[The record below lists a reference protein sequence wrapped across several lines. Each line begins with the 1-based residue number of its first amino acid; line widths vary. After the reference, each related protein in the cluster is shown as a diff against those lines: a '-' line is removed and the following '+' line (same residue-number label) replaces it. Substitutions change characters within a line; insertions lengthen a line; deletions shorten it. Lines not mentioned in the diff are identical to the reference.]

1 MQFSLHLRGY
11 ILLLTDSLYF
21 ATYLN
26 SVKIAA
32 ITTLCCVLIGYPIAY
47 YIARSSPSVRNL
59 LLLGVILPFWT
70 SLLLRVYAWV
80 GILRNDGLLNNLLQ
94 ALGIISSPLE
104 IYRTDL
110 AVYIGMVY
118 AYLPFFILPLYA
130 TLVKM
135 DLRLLEAA
143 YDLGAK
149 PWQAFWQITVP
160 LSRQG
165 VIAGAML
172 VFIPAVGEY
181 VIPEM
186 LGGAN
191 TLMMGRVM
199 WNEFFNNTD
208 WPMASAVTC
217 VMVLLLLVP
226 LALFQYNQVK
236 QQEQAGGGANERSQQ
251 DAARPRAGAGVLLPV
266 CAHRQPDGLL
276 VQRVAG
282 GHVLDRLLDA
292 LVPLAVQRRGAAAR
306 AWLSFRIAALTAT
319 AAVIL
324 GTWAGYVLARMGR
337 FRGFT
342 LYVGMLSAPLVI
354 PEVVLGISLL
364 LMFVELRG
372 HLGWPAEN
380 GMFTIW
386 VGHVTLCMA
395 FVAVVIQTRI
405 RDLDRSLEEAALDL
419 GATPLVVFFKITLP
433 LIAPALA
440 SAWLLSFTLSLDDVV
455 LASFLSGP
463 SSSTLPMEV
472 FSRVRLGLKP
482 EINALATLF
491 ILAVG
496 TCVILANRL
505 QSRKG

>member
-1 MQFSLHLRGY
+1 MSRFSPRDWLPSGRTLAVVPPFAWLVLFLLVPFLLVFKISFAELKFGIPPYTSLAEFKDEAVQFSLHLRGY
-11 ILLLTDSLYF
+11 ILLFTDSLYF
-21 ATYLN
+21 ATYLS

-32 ITTLCCVLIGYPIAY
+32 ITTLACVLIGYPIAY
-47 YIARSSPSVRNL
+47 YIARSSPRVRNL

-80 GILRNDGLLNNLLQ
+80 GILRNDG
-94 ALGIISSPLE
+94 
-104 IYRTDL
+104 TDL

-143 YDLGAK
+143 YDLGAR

-236 QQEQAGGGANERSQQ
+236 QQE
-251 DAARPRAGAGVLLPV
+251 
-266 CAHRQPDGLL
+266 
-276 VQRVAG
+276 
-282 GHVLDRLLDA
+282 
-292 LVPLAVQRRGAAAR
+292 
-306 AWLSFRIAALTAT
+306 
-319 AAVIL
+319 
-324 GTWAGYVLARMGR
+324 
-337 FRGFT
+337 
-342 LYVGMLSAPLVI
+342 
-354 PEVVLGISLL
+354 
-364 LMFVELRG
+364 
-372 HLGWPAEN
+372 
-380 GMFTIW
+380 
-386 VGHVTLCMA
+386 
-395 FVAVVIQTRI
+395 
-405 RDLDRSLEEAALDL
+405 
-419 GATPLVVFFKITLP
+419 
-433 LIAPALA
+433 
-440 SAWLLSFTLSLDDVV
+440 
-455 LASFLSGP
+455 
-463 SSSTLPMEV
+463 
-472 FSRVRLGLKP
+472 
-482 EINALATLF
+482 
-491 ILAVG
+491 
-496 TCVILANRL
+496 LANGG
-505 QSRKG
+505 RK